1 MSIIDT
7 KLIALENFLRDK
19 TGAIKVDVRV
29 LGPLDQATMRKNW
42 AVDLNLDGREVAAVL
57 SATPSSS
64 STESWHKEQEFAL
77 LQTAYAAGVKVP
89 QPLWLEPTGSVIGQ
103 PFHLT
108 RRLLGT
114 ANPAQ
119 FIHELEEEE
128 GNALAFELGEQ
139 LAKLHNITD
148 AISSKD
154 LAFLTKP
161 STDLIGARIN
171 EFRTRL
177 DALSEPH
184 PVLEWAANKL
194 EDEKENYSDGPERIR
209 LCHRDFRT
217 GNYIVDQQ
225 KLVGLL
231 NFEFAGWSDL
241 YEDLGWFCARYWRF
255 GKYQAEA
262 GGIGTRAAF
271 YNGYKSGGGDPIDDG
286 RVRFWEQ
293 MAALRQAILLLEKAE
308 RHFSGREQSIEL
320 ALASLGSLEVEYDLL
335 IDLCLPGFKPV
346 PRRTENG
353 GNS

>member
-1 MSIIDT
+1 MSIINN

-19 TGAIKVDVRV
+19 TGAIKVAVNV
-29 LGPLDQATMRKNW
+29 LGPLDEVTMRKNW
-42 AVDLNLDGREVAAVL
+42 AVDLNLDGREIAAVL
-57 SATPSSS
+57 SAGLPSSS
-64 STESWHKEQEFAL
+64 VESWHKEQEFVL
-77 LQTAYAAGVKVP
+77 LQVAYAAGVKVP
-89 QPLWLEPTGSVIGQ
+89 QPVWVEPTGSVMGR

-108 RRLLGT
+108 RRLLGI

-119 FIHELEEEE
+119 FIHEVDEEE
-128 GNALAFELGEQ
+128 GNALAYELGEQ
-139 LAKLHNITD
+139 LAKFHNSAD
-148 AISSKD
+148 VVSSKE
-154 LAFLTKP
+154 LAFLPKP
-161 STDLIGARIN
+161 PTDLIGARIN
-171 EFRTRL
+171 ELRTRL

-184 PVLEWAANKL
+184 PVLEWAANRL
-194 EDEKENYSDGPERIR
+194 EDEKENYLSGPEGIR

-217 GNYIVDQQ
+217 GSYVVDQQ

-241 YEDLGWFCARYWRF
+241 YEDLGWFCARCWRF

-271 YNGYKSGGGDPIDDG
+271 YSGYKSVGGEPIDDG

-320 ALASLGSLEVEYDLL
+320 ALASLESLEVEYDLL

-353 GNS
+353 GNA